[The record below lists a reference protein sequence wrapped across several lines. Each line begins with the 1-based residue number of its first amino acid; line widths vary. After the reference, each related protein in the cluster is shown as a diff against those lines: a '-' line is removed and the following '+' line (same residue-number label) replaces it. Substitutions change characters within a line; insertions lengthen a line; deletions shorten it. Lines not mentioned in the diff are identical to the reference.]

1 MSALFKNNAT
11 ALLAAS
17 ISTSGTTLVLAAG
30 TGINFPVLTGSDF
43 FYGTIYDSAGNY
55 EIVKVTAR
63 AADSLT
69 VVRAQEGTTA
79 LAFSSGDAFA
89 QRVTAASLNDFA
101 QKSVDQTFTG
111 VNTFDGV
118 TDFNANVTGT
128 TAAFSGAISS
138 VSPAFTGVPTAPT
151 AATGTNTT
159 QIATTAFVLVNGVPA
174 GAILLW
180 SGSIASVPSGFYL
193 CDGTNGTPDL
203 RDRFVMGA
211 GGTYAVNATGGSA
224 DAVVVAHSHTANT
237 AIVDPGHSHTIAD
250 GTVNTRTNPYFNWS
264 GTGGASVGVTGAYTN
279 SNTTGITASTTVA
292 STGSSATNANLPPY
306 FALAYI
312 MKA

>member
-128 TAAFSGAISS
+128 TATFSGAISS

-174 GAILLW
+174 GGILMW
-180 SGSIASVPSGFYL
+180 SGSIASIPSGFYL

-224 DAVVVAHSHTANT
+224 DATLVAHTHSGSTSTTGAHT
-237 AIVDPGHSHTIAD
+237 HTYQGSNYQPNNAAGSVPDWI
-250 GTVNTRTNPYFNWS
+250 
-264 GTGGASVGVTGAYTN
+264 GASTMTTN
-279 SNTTGITASTTVA
+279 SAGDHAHTFTTNSA
-292 STGSSATNANLPPY
+292 GSSATNANLPPY